1 MRRYQRFATSCYSQ
15 PRAKLTCAPPCPSRG
30 RWPSPR
36 SGPRARLTCAPAARR
51 LALASSRTHILPE
64 PTSSPAYSSLRTMPR
79 PSCLYT
85 DACHARFQPPFIVGI
100 LAVATVEKL
109 PNWPQL
115 LALTVFLSSAAEP
128 LHPLLSHASRSDA
141 PPRQQ
146 VSRLSSVTDASRRSA
161 VTWHLK
167 SGLLQSYTPEHVGG
181 VAERMP
187 AVIALTHAS
196 SCRTAQPESS
206 PSSPTQFSPDPS
218 QGLATFP
225 VVDFRCIPERRD
237 TDPVSNYPIIPDPV
251 FQYAIRYPVSRHPV
265 YPVSRIPLSR
275 IPLSRIS
282 RIPFSRNPVSIIP

>member
-79 PSCLYT
+79 PSCLYS

-167 SGLLQSYTPEHVGG
+167 SGLLQSYTPEHGR
-181 VAERMP
+181 VAERML

-196 SCRTAQPESS
+196 SCHTAQPESIV
-206 PSSPTQFSPDPS
+206 PHRPVLARPLP
-218 QGLATFP
+218 GLSH
-225 VVDFRCIPERRD
+225 IPGRRL
-237 TDPVSNYPIIPDPV
+237 
-251 FQYAIRYPVSRHPV
+251 QV
-265 YPVSRIPLSR
+265 YP
-275 IPLSRIS
+275 
-282 RIPFSRNPVSIIP
+282 